1 MKNSQNLLIALL
13 LVLFVFSCNQKET
26 AEELETPDVQG
37 VENTEGEIIPN
48 QYIFMFDTEIIKPTI
63 SYFDAQNIEDRAQ
76 KVSLV
81 ERHNGA
87 VFSQID
93 EFLVKYQI
101 DKEDVLHT
109 YTVAQAGIAVKMSE
123 TKFLEVQKAEEIDFV
138 EYDRVVPAPEIQI
151 ENVVEAG
158 SSPRAQ
164 TTPCGINNAGGSA
177 NGNASKWI
185 WIIDSGIDL
194 NHPDL
199 NVQTSAPYA
208 RTYVGS
214 NADDCNGHGTHVAGT
229 AAAINNSIGVVG
241 VSRGAT
247 VVPVRVFGC
256 SGGTSTSTI
265 VSAVNHV
272 NSYNISG
279 DVVNMSL
286 GGYFGSNCA
295 NNSSYKA
302 GLHSLSDQ
310 GTWVAVAAGN
320 SSANAAFYQPACVN
334 RSRVLTVSSMTCSKN
349 WSSFSNYNM
358 NPVDFIATGSSVY
371 STWKNG
377 GYATISGTSMATP
390 HVAGICHVRQGRP
403 RGVGTVSNRGENYP
417 IAKR

>member
-1 MKNSQNLLIALL
+1 MKNLQTLFF
-13 LVLFVFSCNQKET
+13 VLFLGMFVFSCNQEDPT
-26 AEELETPDVQG
+26 EEFTSQEVQG
-37 VENTEGEIIPN
+37 VENAEGDIIPD
-48 QYIFMFDTEIIKPTI
+48 QYIFMFEPEIIKPTL
-63 SYFDAQNIEDRAQ
+63 SYFNSQDIEDREIKARLVAQ
-76 KVSLV
+76 HS
-81 ERHNGA
+81 EA
-87 VFSQID
+87 VLNQID
-93 EFLVKYQI
+93 EFLNKYQI
-101 DKEDVLHT
+101 AKEEVLHT
-109 YTVAQAGIAVKMSE
+109 YTVAQAGIAVKLTE
-123 TKFLEVQKAEEIDFV
+123 AKFQEVQKAEEIDFV
-138 EYDRVVPAPEIQI
+138 EYDRIVPAPEI
-151 ENVVEAG
+151 EVESVSDGGA
-158 SSPRAQ
+158 RAQ

-177 NGNASKWI
+177 NGNAGKWI

-194 NHPDL
+194 DHPDL
-199 NVQTSAPYA
+199 NVQTSSPYA
-208 RTYVGS
+208 RSFVGG
-214 NADDCNGHGTHVAGT
+214 NANDCNGHGTHVAGT
-229 AAAINNSIGVVG
+229 AAAKNNSIGVVG
-241 VSRGAT
+241 VSRGAK

-256 SGGTSTSTI
+256 SGGSATSTI
-265 VSAVNHV
+265 VAAVNHV
-272 NSYNISG
+272 NTYNISG

-286 GGYFGSNCA
+286 GGYYGSGCA

-334 RSRVLTVSSMTCSKN
+334 RYRVLTVSSMTCSKN

-390 HVAGICHVRQGRP
+390 HVAGICHVRQARP
-403 RGVGTVSNRGENYP
+403 RGIGTVSNRGESYP

>member
-1 MKNSQNLLIALL
+1 
-13 LVLFVFSCNQKET
+13 
-26 AEELETPDVQG
+26 
-37 VENTEGEIIPN
+37 IIPN
-48 QYIFMFDTEIIKPTI
+48 QYIFMFDSEIIKPTL
-63 SYFDAQNIEDRAQ
+63 SYFNAESIDDRDE
-76 KVSLV
+76 KVRLV
-81 ERHNGA
+81 EEHNVK
-87 VFSQID
+87 VFNQID
-93 EFLVKYQI
+93 EFLRKYQI
-101 DKEDVLHT
+101 EKSEVLHT
-109 YTVAQAGIAVKMSE
+109 YTVAQAGIAVKLSPA
-123 TKFLEVQKAEEIDFV
+123 KFEKVQKASEIEFV

-151 ENVVEAG
+151 ESVGASNA
-158 SSPRAQ
+158 RAPQ

-194 NHPDL
+194 DHPDL
-199 NVQTSAPYA
+199 NVQTSSTYA
-208 RTYVGS
+208 RSFVGG
-214 NADDCNGHGTHVAGT
+214 NANDCNGHGTHVAGT
-229 AAAINNSIGVVG
+229 AAARNNSFGVVG
-241 VSRGAT
+241 VSRGAV

-256 SGGTSTSTI
+256 SGGSATSTI
-265 VSAVNHV
+265 VAGVNHV

-286 GGYFGSNCA
+286 GGYFGGGCA
-295 NNSSYKA
+295 GSSSYRS
-302 GLHSLSDQ
+302 GLYALSDQ

-320 SSANAAFYQPACVN
+320 SSGNAALYQPACVN
-334 RSRVLTVSSMTCSKN
+334 RSRVLTVSSMTCGRG

-403 RGVGTVSNRGENYP
+403 RGVGTVRNRGENYP
-417 IAKR
+417 IARR

>member
-1 MKNSQNLLIALL
+1 MKNLQNLFIVLALG
-13 LVLFVFSCNQKET
+13 LFVFSCNQDSI
-26 AEELETPDVQG
+26 EELPTQEAQG
-37 VENTEGEIIPN
+37 IENSEGDIIPN
-48 QYIFMFDTEIIKPTI
+48 QYIFMFDSEKIKPTL
-63 SYFDAQNIEDRAQ
+63 SYFDAEGLEDRDEKAR
-76 KVSLV
+76 LV
-81 ERHNGA
+81 EQHNGT
-87 VFSQID
+87 VIDQID
-93 EFLVKYQI
+93 DFLNKHQI

-109 YTVAQAGIAVKMSE
+109 YTVAQAGIAVKLSE
-123 TKFLEVQKAEEIDFV
+123 AKFHEVQKAEEIDFV
-138 EYDRVVPAPEIQI
+138 EYDRVVPAPAIEI
-151 ENVVEAG
+151 ERVSEGNAR
-158 SSPRAQ
+158 SQ
-164 TTPCGINNAGGSA
+164 TTPCGISNAGGSA
-177 NGNASKWI
+177 TGNAGKWI
-185 WIIDSGIDL
+185 WIIDTGIDL

-199 NVQTSAPYA
+199 NVQTSSPFA
-208 RTYVGS
+208 RSFVGG

-229 AAAINNSIGVVG
+229 AAARNNSIGVVG
-241 VSRGAT
+241 VSRGAR

-256 SGGTSTSTI
+256 SGGSATSTI
-265 VSAVNHV
+265 VAAVNHV

-286 GGYFGSNCA
+286 GGYFGSNCS
-295 NNSSYKA
+295 NNSSYRA

-334 RSRVLTVSSMTCSKN
+334 RSRILTVSSMTCSKS

-390 HVAGICHVRQGRP
+390 HVAGICHVRQARP